1 MKHDDDQIPDS
12 IRRAAADYNAPPELS
27 RSALDDMW
35 SGIEA
40 QAFGASAFEARQ
52 PVSGFRRF
60 LSASNVLPLAAVLM
74 LGVAIGRFAL
84 PRDAAVGTPS
94 MANIDST
101 SGSSIEG
108 PYQFTASRY
117 LGQATAL
124 LAALPTEVSGDSAG
138 EPYKG
143 RAHDLLLTTRLLL
156 DSPAAAD
163 PRFRTLLEDLELVLA
178 QVVRLQNDRGR
189 AALDLINEALEQ
201 RHFGRVQPHLVGLE
215 PHVLRLEA
223 PLIHQGGAH
232 QIEVVPQLHPGGCGR
247 RGWAGGLGRSR
258 RARGR
263 VGFRG
268 NLGSRQHRQGRTQG
282 KYLHE
287 RE

>member
-60 LSASNVLPLAAVLM
+60 LSASNLLPLAAVLM

-178 QVVRLQNDRGR
+178 QVVRLQS
-189 AALDLINEALEQ
+189 AESSAELELIRQALEQ
-201 RHFGRVQPHLVGLE
+201 RD
-215 PHVLRLEA
+215 VLPRL
-223 PLIHQGGAH
+223 
-232 QIEVVPQLHPGGCGR
+232 
-247 RGWAGGLGRSR
+247 
-258 RARGR
+258 
-263 VGFRG
+263 
-268 NLGSRQHRQGRTQG
+268 RTAAADISADD
-282 KYLHE
+282 
-287 RE
+287 